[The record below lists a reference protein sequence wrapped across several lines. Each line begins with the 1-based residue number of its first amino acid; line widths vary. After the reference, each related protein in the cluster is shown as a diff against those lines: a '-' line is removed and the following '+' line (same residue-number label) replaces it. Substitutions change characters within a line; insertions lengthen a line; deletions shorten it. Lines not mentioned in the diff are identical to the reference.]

1 MWILLA
7 ITPLGLA
14 VAWTLYAWWL
24 VDVQDVA
31 SADL

>member
-24 VDVQDVA
+24 VDGQDVA